1 MSTVWYVVGALVFF
15 ALMMASIALHEV
27 GHLIPAKIF
36 GVKVTEYFVGFG
48 RTLWKRRIGGTDYGV
63 KMLPLG
69 GYVRLVGMYPPAPGT
84 DRVQATGSNPFQQLT
99 EDARAYEWEQITPAD
114 DGTLLYQKPVWQ
126 RLIIMFAG
134 PAMNILL
141 AFLLFW
147 GVTGIAG
154 VQRPTLQVSAVSE
167 CVIPAERAEQ
177 TCSPDDPATPAARMG
192 VQPGDVIVSFNGVRL
207 RDWEEL
213 SGLIRANLSRPATLV
228 VERAGTEVNLPTV
241 PTVTTGVASSL
252 DPGRNVEAGFLGVSP
267 AMRLEHGGPV
277 AVVGDM
283 WTMSRQSLNALARF
297 PVMVWNTGYDLVTGQ
312 ERDLYGPVSV
322 VGASRVAGEVVTTA
336 NLNSGSKVA
345 AVTQLLGSVNL
356 FVALFN
362 LIPLPPLDGGHIAGA
377 LWDGLRRIVARLRGR
392 GEPAPFDTA
401 RLLPLSWMV
410 TVFVVVA
417 GAVLVVADVIDPI
430 RLF

>member
-1 MSTVWYVVGALVFF
+1 MSTVWYVAGALVFF

-48 RTLWKRRIGGTDYGV
+48 RTLWKRRIGGTDYGI
-63 KMLPLG
+63 KALPLG
-69 GYVRLVGMYPPAPGT
+69 GYVRLVGMYPPAPGS
-84 DRVQATGSNPFQQLT
+84 DRVQATGSNPFQQLK

-114 DGTLLYQKPVWQ
+114 DGSLLYQKPVWQ

-177 TCSPDDPATPAARMG
+177 TCGPEDPPTPAARMG
-192 VQPGDVIVSFNGVRL
+192 MRSGDIIVSFNGVHP

-213 SGLIRANLSRPATLV
+213 SGLIRANLSRPATVV
-228 VERAGTEVNLPTV
+228 VERNGAEVTLPTV
-241 PTVTTGVASSL
+241 PTVTTGVASTL

-267 AMRLEHGGPV
+267 TMRLEHGGP
-277 AVVGDM
+277 ATVVGDM
-283 WTMSRQSLNALARF
+283 WTMSQQSLYALVRF
-297 PVMVWNTGYDLVTGQ
+297 PVMVWNTGYDLVTGH
-312 ERDLYGPVSV
+312 ERDAYGPVSV
-322 VGASRVAGEVVTTA
+322 VGASRVAGEVVTTSA
-336 NLNSGSKVA
+336 LSAGNKVA

-377 LWDGLRRIVARLRGR
+377 LWDGLRRLVARLRHR
-392 GEPAPFDTA
+392 GAPAPFDTA
-401 RLLPLSWMV
+401 RLLPLSWAV
-410 TVFVVVA
+410 TMLVVFA
-417 GAVLVVADVIDPI
+417 GVVLVVADVIDPI
-430 RLF
+430 TLF